1 MEEASQ
7 QSSLQSA
14 AQSES
19 RTVSQSAS
27 QFLSR
32 RPAQQN
38 PRDDEALPKL
48 VLHFAVN
55 PAVTVTWRVTAD
67 AELHV
72 HSERIWLTRIRSP
85 YDYWMKAGE
94 TMRLQRGERIWL
106 STDSHEAARVSLTS
120 AWRAP
125 RTVLAR
131 FSGLF
136 GSLFAGLFRVFAT

>member
-14 AQSES
+14 
-19 RTVSQSAS
+19 SQL
-27 QFLSR
+27 LSR

-67 AELHV
+67 AELRV

-136 GSLFAGLFRVFAT
+136 AGLFRVFAT

>member
-14 AQSES
+14 AQS
-19 RTVSQSAS
+19 AS
-27 QFLSR
+27 QLSSR
-32 RPAQQN
+32 RSAQQN
-38 PRDDEALPKL
+38 PREDEALPKL

-85 YDYWMKAGE
+85 YDYWMNPGE

-106 STDSHEAARVSLTS
+106 STDSEEAARVSLTS

-136 GSLFAGLFRVFAT
+136 GGLFGSLFRVFAT

>member
-14 AQSES
+14 
-19 RTVSQSAS
+19 SQL
-27 QFLSR
+27 LSH

-55 PAVTVTWRVTAD
+55 PAVTVTWRVNAD

-136 GSLFAGLFRVFAT
+136 AGLFRVFAT